1 MNRQDKI
8 EKVLNRFIETDD
20 YKTICKELLNHITG
34 RELVEIDL
42 NFTPEQ
48 FIQEYK
54 EDDRK
59 SSALQK
65 VRELFSDNIE
75 KIHVVQQ
82 LKEEQIK
89 ELLNNSLF
97 NDPDKAGL
105 TNSFLFLIVRMKS
118 VSNRKTTYAKI
129 TREINRSFNA
139 PAVILF
145 CSQQEEEHSISLSF
159 IYRRQ
164 HKIKNELDVV
174 GKVSM
179 LHNINCKKP
188 HRAHLEIIADLHIP
202 TCLKKVKKDKL
213 NFDGLMDKWLDILD
227 IDELSKKFY
236 KELYTWFEKA
246 INSDK
251 VKFPNNFK
259 VKTIE
264 GTSKTK
270 INEKLISKQEQIIR
284 LITRFM
290 FVWFMKEKKFIPVKL
305 FDESQVDIMLKDF
318 DKAKGDNY
326 YFAILQNLFFGTLN
340 TPIKNEK
347 GKDNRKFSGKSNQG
361 HRVFT
366 SWRYEDMIKDPQVF
380 KSIMNKIPFINGGLF
395 ECLDSNEASGDDAGY
410 RLDCFTDNHNQRK
423 NLSIP
428 NHLFFSEN
436 GKDGLI
442 DIFNSYK
449 FTVEENTP
457 LDIDVALD
465 PELLGKVFENLLA
478 TYNPETQKT
487 ARKSS
492 GSYYTP
498 RSVVDY
504 MVTSS
509 LKEYLK
515 NYLAHAQH
523 TAHNLQNNLN
533 DLFNQ
538 ELEGNPFDPNYTD
551 VIIKAISNIKVLDP
565 AVGSGAFPM
574 EVLRTCVE
582 LLQKLDPDNQK
593 WKKQQLKNLPEMQEL
608 AKDIKHAEKINY
620 QEAREKAQEKLKERQ
635 NKIEDDFN
643 KLDHNYLRKLYLIR
657 KNIYG
662 VDIQPIACQIAKL
675 RFFISLTIEQ
685 QPHYEDGEDNNFGI
699 QSLPNLETN
708 FICADTLMNLYKPAT
723 EDLYMDEIDDIKTK
737 LQQNRDAFF
746 TSNTRY
752 NKSLLINKD
761 KKIRKNLWEA
771 LQKYYEPLMSQQDKM
786 KENPKLKDG
795 AIRIQQTIDK
805 IASWNLM
812 DQITA
817 ADWFDA
823 EWMLGEKNGFDL
835 VIGNPPY
842 IRSNNI
848 CKIYKKRKELKE
860 YVVHQGSTD
869 IYTYF
874 YEQGLNLLKPSGF
887 LCFIT
892 SNKWMRSKYGG
903 KLRILTKN
911 NTSIQ
916 QIIDLGGHKIFK
928 AAVDTN
934 IIILSK
940 QKPTSE
946 QQLLYDH
953 YLPSPGLP
961 LKEMKQ
967 GDLSDNTFL
976 LESAEMLEIKHKIEK
991 IGTPLNKW
999 NSILIRRGIITGYNK
1014 AFIISNQQKKELC
1027 RQEAKSIEI
1036 IKPILK
1042 GEDISTYSYKGAG
1055 ISAYSYKCNSEWVI
1069 CTFPSKGININDY
1082 PAIKSHL
1089 LSFGK
1094 DRLSQTGEILS
1105 NGEKAR
1111 KKTNHKWFETTD
1123 TIAYYKEFEKEKI
1136 IFPDIASQLTATL
1149 DTNSMSIIDTCNFMN
1164 CQQDNKYITAL
1175 LNSKLM
1181 NVYFSLIS
1189 AQLGSAAIRHKIIYI
1204 KMLPLIKLPAD
1215 KQKPFNKLVDTILH
1229 KKGKG
1234 LPTKKEEKK
1243 IDDYVYKLYE
1253 LTTKQKQI
1261 VEDRDTEMLT
1271 RRSEE

>member
-1 MNRQDKI
+1 MLEKMNRQDKI

-34 RELVEIDL
+34 TELTEVDI

-48 FIQEYK
+48 FIQEYNG
-54 EDDRK
+54 DDRK
-59 SSALQK
+59 NSALQK

-75 KIHVVQQ
+75 KIHIVQQ

-118 VSNRKTTYAKI
+118 ASNRKTTYAKI

-202 TCLKKVKKDKL
+202 TCLKKIKEDKL
-213 NFDGLMDKWLDILD
+213 NFDGLMDRWLDILD

-270 INEKLISKQEQIIR
+270 IKEKFISKQEQIIR

-305 FDESQVDIMLKDF
+305 FDESQVDTILKDF

-457 LDIDVALD
+457 LDVDVALD

-478 TYNPETQKT
+478 TYNPETKKT

-498 RSVVDY
+498 RRVVDY

-515 NYLAHAQH
+515 NYLAHGQS
-523 TAHNLQNNLN
+523 TTHNLQNNLE

-538 ELEGNPFDPNYTD
+538 ELDGNPFNTDYTD
-551 VIIKAISNIKVLDP
+551 IIIKAISNVKVLDP

-620 QEAREKAQEKLKERQ
+620 QEAREKAKEKLKERQ

-685 QPHYEDGEDNNFGI
+685 QSHSEDREDNNFGI

-708 FICADTLMNLYKPAT
+708 FICADTLMNLYKPTT

-771 LQKYYEPLMSQQDKM
+771 LQKHYEPLMSHQDKM
-786 KENPKLKDG
+786 KESPKLKDG

-842 IRSNNI
+842 IRQEDI
-848 CKIYKKRKELKE
+848 KEFKNTVTAKE
-860 YVVHQGSTD
+860 YTVYQGTAD
-869 IYTYF
+869 LYTYF
-874 YEQGLNLLKPSGF
+874 YEQGFNLLKPLGHM
-887 LCFIT
+887 CFIT
-892 SNKWMRSKYGG
+892 SNKWLRTKYGG
-903 KLRILTKN
+903 KLRSLIKN
-911 NTSIQ
+911 RTSIK
-916 QIIDLGGHKIFK
+916 QIIDLGGHKVFK

-934 IIILSK
+934 IIIFSK
-940 QKPTSE
+940 QKPAPDH
-946 QQLLYDH
+946 QFLYGNN
-953 YLPSPGLP
+953 LPSAEVS
-961 LKEMKQ
+961 LKKIKQ
-967 GDLSDNTFL
+967 SGDTFL
-976 LESAEMLEIKHKIEK
+976 LESPEILEIKHKIEK
-991 IGTPLNKW
+991 TGTPLHQWDNL
-999 NSILIRRGIITGYNK
+999 NIFMGIKTGYND
-1014 AFIISNQQKKELC
+1014 AFIITDEEKKELC
-1027 RQEAKSIEI
+1027 RQETKSAEI
-1036 IKPILK
+1036 IKPLLK
-1042 GEDISTYSYKGAG
+1042 GEDISTYSHKWNFEWI
-1055 ISAYSYKCNSEWVI
+1055 IS
-1069 CTFPSKGININDY
+1069 TFPSKEININNY

-1094 DRLSQTGEILS
+1094 DRLSQTGKILP

-1111 KKTNHKWFETTD
+1111 KKTKYKWFEAQD
-1123 TIAYYKEFEKEKI
+1123 TISYYKEFEKEKI
-1136 IFPDIASQLTATL
+1136 ICPDIASKLTASF
-1149 DTNSMSIIDTCNFMN
+1149 DTNSMYILNTSYIIR
-1164 CQQDNKYITAL
+1164 CQEQNKYILAL
-1175 LNSKLM
+1175 FNSKLIDF
-1181 NVYFSLIS
+1181 YFSLIS
-1189 AQLGSAAIRHKIIYI
+1189 SQLGKKARRHIHMYLRII
-1204 KMLPLIKLPAD
+1204 PLIPISMN
-1215 KQKPFNKLVDTILH
+1215 KQQPFNKLVDKIMH
-1229 KKGKG
+1229 KKEKG
-1234 LPTKKEEKK
+1234 QTTETEEKQ
-1243 IDDYVYKLYE
+1243 IDQLVYKLYG
-1253 LTTKQKQI
+1253 LTPVQIKI
-1261 VEDRDTEMLT
+1261 VEDRAAEVQPSLT
-1271 RRSEE
+1271 KK